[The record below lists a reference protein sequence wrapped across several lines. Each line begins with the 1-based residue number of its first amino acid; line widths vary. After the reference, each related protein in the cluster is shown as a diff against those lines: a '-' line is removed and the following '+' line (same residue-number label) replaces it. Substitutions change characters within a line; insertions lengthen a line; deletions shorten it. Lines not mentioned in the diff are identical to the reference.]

1 LAKEKKNKS
10 HLKLASAILI
20 FALLMLLLGAGLTT
34 LVLTKTSPPG
44 PAGLNGEIGPQG
56 ESGPQGPAGE
66 TGPQGLQGET
76 GPIGPE
82 GPMGPQGPQGEAG
95 PQGIQG
101 PQGEPGTGLIIQILQ
116 SRNVTIIE
124 TNEVSAMQWYN
135 LSDFDSSMDITVD
148 VSQNSKI
155 LVEFTGIHL
164 METPSS
170 IWVRVVID
178 NVLVSTRYMISV
190 GTPASASTYNCGH
203 LEFLSDPLDAGEH
216 TIQVQFLKE
225 AGDPT
230 ILDRVLTVIEI
241 ASS

>member
-1 LAKEKKNKS
+1 
-10 HLKLASAILI
+10 
-20 FALLMLLLGAGLTT
+20 MLLLGAGLTT

-56 ESGPQGPAGE
+56 ESGPQGTAGE

-82 GPMGPQGPQGEAG
+82 GPMGPQGEAG